1 MGKMKVNLPVTQVEK
16 PYPKGKYLTSKTD
29 LKGIITHANDAFVE
43 LSGFS
48 RDELIGKSHNLVR
61 HPDMPPQAF
70 EDLWRTVKAG
80 RPWRGTVK
88 NRAKNGDHYWV
99 DAFVVPVRKN
109 DKTIGYMSVR
119 SEPSRQQVQAAEALY
134 KRLNETKAGLDTTPS
149 RLKRLSIRTRIALII
164 GFMGLLMLG
173 GGVIGLYGMSS
184 SNHALESAY
193 KDGLQ
198 PTRMIGRIIKLMGDN
213 RAQIMLGLQHNPA
226 GALHA
231 THDHPLTRH
240 TDAVARNRDEITA
253 IWAEYLKRRLTPEEK
268 ALVDQYT
275 AARGAYVS
283 DGLAPARE
291 ALLGGNYS
299 QAEEILLKKINPL
312 YDAANA
318 DAEALLAQTDKVAK
332 ANYQAAVARYKLIR
346 DVALGGTL
354 AGILLAALAG
364 FLLAR
369 SIMEPMRRVMG
380 HFDRISQ
387 GNLTDEIDI
396 SAYDE
401 MGQLLNSLATMQVHL
416 KVMLDEISVTA
427 RSIEERCD
435 SLKTEMMSVVEQSE
449 HQRDRVQSVAAATE
463 EFSQSVV
470 EVAESADGTA
480 RSAVNSQN
488 LVQESNASMSHSMD
502 ATGRVVEAVQASSA
516 TIGELNQ
523 SIEKIGAI
531 SQSIKDI
538 ADQTNLL
545 ALNAAIEAARAGE
558 MGRGFAVVADEV
570 RKLAERT
577 TASTVDITAMVGEI
591 QKVTRQ
597 SVDSMGQAVREVES
611 GTGMMRESLSGL
623 ERITSAS
630 VEVAGMARHIA
641 DAAKE
646 QAVASEQV
654 AANMEQVSTLI
665 ERNTASAQD
674 AWSETVALSATAESL
689 KVLVGQFELIKHR

>member
-1 MGKMKVNLPVTQVEK
+1 MKTNLPVTQVEK

-29 LKGIITHANDAFVE
+29 LKGIVTHANDTFVE

-48 RDELIGKSHNLVR
+48 REELIGKNHNLVR

-80 RPWRGTVK
+80 RPWRGIVK

-134 KRLNETKAGLDTTPS
+134 KRLNETKAGLDTAPS
-149 RLKRLSIRTRIALII
+149 RLKRLSIRTRIAMII

-173 GGVIGLYGMSS
+173 GGVFGLSGMLM
-184 SNHALESAY
+184 SNQALESVY
-193 KDGLQ
+193 RDGLQ
-198 PTRMIGRIIKLMGDN
+198 PTRMIGRIIMLMGDN
-213 RAQIMLGLQHNPA
+213 RSQVMLAIRHNPDNSLSK
-226 GALHA
+226 LHDQPVA
-231 THDHPLTRH
+231 AY
-240 TDAVARNRDEITA
+240 TDRIAKNRDEITA
-253 IWAEYLKRRLTPEEK
+253 VWAEYLKRRLTPEEK
-268 ALVDQYT
+268 ALADQYT

-283 DGLAPARE
+283 EGLAPARK
-291 ALLGGNYS
+291 ALLDGNYD
-299 QAEEILLKKINPL
+299 QADEILMKKINPL
-312 YDAANA
+312 YDAANMG
-318 DAEALLAQTDKVAK
+318 AEALLTQTDKTAK
-332 ANYQAAVARYKLIR
+332 ADYQAAVARYKLIR

-369 SIMEPMRRVMG
+369 FIMDPMRRIMG

-396 SAYDE
+396 SGYDE

-416 KVMLDEISVTA
+416 KVMLDEISVA
-427 RSIEERCD
+427 ALSIEEKCGG
-435 SLKTEMMSVVEQSE
+435 LKADMMSVVEQSE
-449 HQRDRVQSVAAATE
+449 HQHDRVQSVVAAAE

-470 EVAESADGTA
+470 EVAESADGA
-480 RSAVNSQN
+480 AHSAVNSQN
-488 LVQESNASMSHSMD
+488 LVQESNASMSRSMD

-531 SQSIKDI
+531 TQSIKDI

-577 TASTVDITAMVGEI
+577 TTSTVDITAMVGEI

-623 ERITSAS
+623 EQITSAS

-665 ERNTASAQD
+665 EQNTASAQD
-674 AWSETVALSATAESL
+674 AWRETVALSATAESL